1 MTDSTGVPPR
11 AGVAPEDRFCD
22 LVMKGGITS
31 GVVYPPAICTLAEE
45 YRFKNIGGTSAGAI
59 AAAVTAAAEFQRRHT
74 GSMHGFK
81 LLADLP
87 KTLADKECGRKT
99 KLLRLFQP
107 DRPGRRLFRILVG
120 SLNAKGTIHRVFKI
134 VLGCLLSYWLGSLA
148 SIGASLLIWKLDSIL
163 AALLFLLLT
172 LPLSVGIS
180 IYFDFTRGI
189 VGNNYGLCKGMTT
202 KKKDGPALT
211 EWLHKLIQDA
221 AGLPLEKPLTFGHLW
236 TAPGFPPAWLELS
249 DAEKK
254 SARSV
259 DLQMFTTNL
268 THGRPYILPHVEA
281 TARLFF
287 GETEL
292 REYLPKEVA
301 DWFVSERRGYTND
314 QRSNNSD
321 PPTSAAIYTNK
332 FGKLEPLFEIPEAKD
347 FPVLLAA
354 RMSLSFPVLFAAV
367 PLWAIDYEHPRAQ
380 RTFQRCW
387 FSDGGISSNFPM
399 HLFDGLLPNWPTFG
413 IQLEPAL
420 TGFKP
425 DPETQKN
432 MLFLPYTYGQGI
444 ADRWDRFDEK
454 TRKASKMGG
463 FLGSII
469 GTMQNWND
477 NMLCRMP
484 GVRDRVVRVRLL
496 DDEGGMNLNMEEELI
511 VRIADRGKEAARR
524 LIRRFAENAHTD
536 TGGAPTEHSSPA
548 DAVMGKDAASK
559 TWPGWDFQRFV
570 RLDVLLRTLADKAPG
585 LRRALTAHVRHNT
598 PYNDLIKRA
607 GVEAAPGHPEKLDL
621 NHEQAVAALRDELE
635 HAATTFESTAP
646 AYPNEPIPNPDLR
659 VRPSL

>member
-1 MTDSTGVPPR
+1 MADSTGV
-11 AGVAPEDRFCD
+11 APDDRFCD

-31 GVVYPPAICTLAEE
+31 GVVYPPAICALAEK

-59 AAAVTAAAEFQRRHT
+59 AAVVTAAAEFQRRRT
-74 GSMHGFK
+74 GSMQGFK

-87 KTLADKECGRKT
+87 RTLADKEGGRTT

-107 DRPGRRLFRILVG
+107 DRPGKRLFRILVG
-120 SLNAKGTIHRVFKI
+120 SLNAKGTIRRLLKI
-134 VLGCLLSYWLGSLA
+134 VLGCILSYWLGSLA
-148 SIGASLLIWKLDSIL
+148 SIGASVLIWKFHSVL
-163 AALLFLLLT
+163 AALLILFLS
-172 LPLSVGIS
+172 LPLFVGVF

-202 KKKDGPALT
+202 KRKDGPALT
-211 EWLHKLIQDA
+211 DWLHQLIQDA
-221 AGLPLEKPLTFGHLW
+221 AGLPMNEPLTFGHLW
-236 TAPGFPPAWLELS
+236 KAPGFPPAWLALS
-249 DAEKK
+249 DEEKK
-254 SARSV
+254 TARSI

-268 THGRPYILPHVEA
+268 THGRPYILPHVEP

-287 GETEL
+287 AETEL
-292 REYLPKEVA
+292 RDYLPESVA
-301 DWFVSERRGYTND
+301 DWFVDRAHQYTDERPYKDG
-314 QRSNNSD
+314 D
-321 PPTSAAIYTNK
+321 PPTSTAVYQNK
-332 FGKLEPLFEIPEAKD
+332 FGDTETLLEIPNATD

-367 PLWAIDYEHPRAQ
+367 PLWAIDYEHPRTE
-380 RTFQRCW
+380 RKFQRCW

-420 TGFKP
+420 PGFKP

-432 MLFLPYTYGQGI
+432 MLFLPHTYGQGI

-454 TRKASKMGG
+454 TSKAGKMGG
-463 FLGSII
+463 FLGSIF

-477 NMLCRMP
+477 NMLSRMP

-496 DDEGGMNLNMEEELI
+496 DDEGGMNLNMEEGLI
-511 VRIADRGKEAARR
+511 LNIAGRGKEAARR

-536 TGGAPTEHSSPA
+536 TDGTPSDHSSPA
-548 DAVMGKDAASK
+548 EEVMGKEAASR

-585 LRRALTAHVRHNT
+585 LRRALTAQVRHNT
-598 PYNDLIKRA
+598 PYGDLIKRA
-607 GVEAAPGHPEKLDL
+607 GVEAAPGHLNAFDPNQEKAL
-621 NHEQAVAALRDELE
+621 AALAHELA
-635 HAATTFESTAP
+635 HAATTFETVA
-646 AYPNEPIPNPDLR
+646 AGYPNEPIPNPELR